1 MTAPTVLAI
10 GSTLGK
16 ARTTRGRRPISR
28 SARPRTL
35 FARMRPPC
43 PAGKSGYAS
52 APAPHVRGVEG
63 QAREAEPSEGAGPQ
77 GGDLLVEAPA
87 HRAGP
92 VGRRLRDAH
101 LPGRHAALAH
111 PRHGGGHGPVD
122 PAVAL
127 DHAPG
132 KRVPAL
138 GFGILVAMPP
148 TAVVSQRPRQ
158 PSRALAP
165 SSQGAS
171 ARAPVTESTIVSR
184 GGRASPGGPP
194 CRSHWPV
201 SAVGCPLRP
210 SPFLGIRFVAIA
222 DSKAAAVSLSRSAH
236 TNIFDAIA
244 PPYEEALHQLFRRY
258 LVFMVDTIVS
268 PLTCVG

>member
-184 GGRASPGGPP
+184 GGPGESRGSAMPLP
-194 CRSHWPV
+194 LAGVCRRMP
-201 SAVGCPLRP
+201 
-210 SPFLGIRFVAIA
+210 I
-222 DSKAAAVSLSRSAH
+222 AAVAFPR
-236 TNIFDAIA
+236 N
-244 PPYEEALHQLFRRY
+244 PFRRNCR
-258 LVFMVDTIVS
+258 FQGGGRFPIQER
-268 PLTCVG
+268 PHQHF